1 MMHQFVLSQAPTF
14 ALSMKK
20 VCRSLPCPGFVWA
33 DASAFK
39 AKATLAPDET
49 LGLAKPTAVVE
60 LTNTSEYPQMLP
72 VIELKY
78 LDPAGSTLLQR
89 VLEPADYGFP
99 QKPAILP
106 AGESLTA
113 QIRWKNVLSFA
124 ATAAQVKPVVDAT
137 SPLRRASPAAS
148 FDVRQRL
155 QAFCSASN
163 PKSQPHECSHHRL
176 HRLRP
181 PVFSFARCWRTNNAL
196 LGGNST
202 PPFLTRP
209 RRVSAAVPNIVV
221 LHEAH
226 R

>member
-1 MMHQFVLSQAPTF
+1 MPAIYRTKKSGLGSFLLFVCILLCAAVGAACAFLMMHQFVLSQAPYVRPVYE
-14 ALSMKK
+14 K

-99 QKPAILP
+99 QNRPYCRPVNRLP
-106 AGESLTA
+106 LKS
-113 QIRWKNVLSFA
+113 RWKER
-124 ATAAQVKPVVDAT
+124 
-137 SPLRRASPAAS
+137 SPLP
-148 FDVRQRL
+148 
-155 QAFCSASN
+155 
-163 PKSQPHECSHHRL
+163 PRL
-176 HRLRP
+176 HRL
-181 PVFSFARCWRTNNAL
+181 NL
-196 LGGNST
+196 L
-202 PPFLTRP
+202 
-209 RRVSAAVPNIVV
+209 
-221 LHEAH
+221 
-226 R
+226 